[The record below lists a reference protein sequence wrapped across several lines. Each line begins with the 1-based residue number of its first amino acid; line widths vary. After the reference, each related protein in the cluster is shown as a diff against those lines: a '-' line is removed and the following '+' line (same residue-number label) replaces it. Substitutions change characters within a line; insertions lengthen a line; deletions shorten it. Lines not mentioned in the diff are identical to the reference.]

1 MAIGDDFSVA
11 VSGDIRHESGT
22 THYHGL
28 VFYRWLQDLA
38 DDEQASGD
46 DLIDITTFTP
56 AARSTDNIF
65 ELLDHSANGGPTFN
79 IDDDAA
85 EYLYGA
91 SFKQKGGDE
100 LYSALKV
107 LGAVNNSLTQLMV
120 VQDND
125 FYQYTTTPSA
135 PFWGDQSSDGYNGD
149 PTGGVLMR
157 VLIKSRA
164 FGADIDQK
172 IVRLQARHWGDSY
185 DFFNV
190 TLAEGE
196 AVAALGTTP
205 DAQNTTTQG
214 TVTVYADVLN
224 SGGTANAPTGGYQ
237 TIDLNNGNG
246 PQPYYSQWTFGVQ
259 PNGLKALWEYG
270 KDLTGNGTTKTIDS
284 LGGELFLGV
293 THDINYDNETGGP
306 FTERET
312 VVWGTQITYDTL
324 AGGTFTAGD
333 YVTIGSNGASGR
345 IMYDDGA
352 TDMTV
357 ALDDTTITLLDGDLI
372 TVADGTGAVTANI
385 NVSITDNSAS
395 GGSGL
400 LLALNDGGATGD
412 IWIQLL
418 TGKAPVALL
427 PLWGT
432 TSSAYAEVVGA
443 PIARTIPKTYLG
455 SYTGTMIGAF
465 GIGVD
470 PDDLT
475 SADSIKDLL
484 DVTQTPPNN
493 QTFTVYGVVD
503 SEDRVLVAPRTGVV
517 INTAQYTLATT
528 LDGAAETDV
537 VLTGAI
543 LTKTNQTGVIR
554 IQLDSGIYRYIEYL
568 SWTGSTFTIA
578 STSFAGDNATSGNTP
593 DVFTGYIDKLAE
605 TTSESITMTYNADID
620 LFVRVRDGGAT
631 PIKTYESD
639 SATFTSTGGSATA
652 SRIADA

>member
-1 MAIGDDFSVA
+1 MAINDDFSVNVA
-11 VSGDIRHESGT
+11 GDIRHESGA

-28 VFYRWLQDLA
+28 ELYRWLQDLA
-38 DDEQASGD
+38 DDQQAAGN

-65 ELLDHSANGGPTFN
+65 ELYDHSADSGPTFN
-79 IDDDAA
+79 IDDDCA

-91 SFKQKGGDE
+91 SFKQKGGEE

-125 FYQYTTTPSA
+125 FYQYTPTPTT
-135 PFWGDQSSDGYNGD
+135 PFWGNQSTGGYNGD
-149 PTGGVLMR
+149 TTGGVLMR

-172 IVRLQARHWGDSY
+172 QIRLQARHWGDSY

-214 TVTVYADVLN
+214 TVTLYADVLN

-237 TIDLNNGNG
+237 LIDLSNGNG
-246 PQPYYSQWTFGVQ
+246 SQPYYSQWTFGVQ
-259 PNGLKALWEYG
+259 ADELKALWEYG
-270 KDLTGNGTTKTIDS
+270 KDLTGNGTSKTVDG

-293 THDINYDNETGGP
+293 THDINYNGEVGGP
-306 FTERET
+306 FVERET
-312 VVWGTQITYDTL
+312 VVWGTQIAYDTL
-324 AGGTFTAGD
+324 AGGTFANGE
-333 YVTIGSNGASGR
+333 YVTIGVLGASGR
-345 IMYDDGA
+345 IMYDDGVA
-352 TDMTV
+352 DMTV
-357 ALDDTTITLLDGDLI
+357 ALDDPTIVLVDGDII
-372 TVADGTGAVTANI
+372 TQADGIGAVTAAI
-385 NVSITDNSAS
+385 NVTVTDNSEF

-400 LLALNDGGATGD
+400 LLALNDSGATGD
-412 IWIQLL
+412 VWIQLL
-418 TGKAPVALL
+418 TGKAPVDLL
-427 PLWGT
+427 PLWGV
-432 TSSAYAEVVGA
+432 TSGAYAEVADA
-443 PIARTIPKTYLG
+443 PIARTIPKIYLG
-455 SYTGTMIGAF
+455 SYTGTLIGAF

-470 PDDLT
+470 PNDLT
-475 SADSIKDLL
+475 SADGLKDLL
-484 DVTQTPPNN
+484 NTDQQPPNN
-493 QTFTVYGVVD
+493 QTFTVYGVVAT
-503 SEDRVLVAPRTGVV
+503 EDRVLVAPRTGSL
-517 INTAQYTLATT
+517 INYAQYTLSTT
-528 LDGAAETDV
+528 LTGAGETDV
-537 VLTGAI
+537 VLTSAI
-543 LTKTNQTGVIR
+543 LAKTNQTGVIR

-568 SWTGSTFTIA
+568 SWAGSTFTIA
-578 STSFAGDNATSGNTP
+578 STSFVGDPATSGNTP
-593 DVFTGYIDKLAE
+593 DVFTGYIDKVAAA
-605 TTSESITMTYNADID
+605 TSEAITMTYNADID

-639 SATFTSTGGSATA
+639 SATFTATGGSATA